1 MYNLIFYPSY
11 HKNQYIINHVQ
22 NFLNDNNFTEYKL
35 FSYNKNNIQ
44 EQENLYMYTTDRGQ
58 LSFTL
63 NFIKKYALNNQN
75 NEYNIYFFTD
85 GYSEQYEDID
95 INQYLVSNINKFYY
109 IININKFVMGQLDF
123 NSEWL
128 NNSKFIYKQ
137 IYVKL

>member
-44 EQENLYMYTTDRGQ
+44 EQENLYMCTTDRGQ